1 MTSSLI
7 KCLDDTDFP
16 VNISAAISLQPYITM
31 EKCEPIIRSN
41 LEHIIQRFVLILQR
55 VAVESVMQTFDTLIN
70 HFSEEV
76 MQMSIQI
83 IQVLLHAFTEYTKDE
98 DNDSA
103 MFTAMSTLDCVSSVV
118 MNACQE
124 AAMYDSVVQVVLPAV
139 MVRSAL

>member
-83 IQVLLHAFTEYTKDE
+83 IQVLRHVHRHVHAGLREQRRHECLSGGRHVRLRRAGRSPGGDG
-98 DNDSA
+98 A
-103 MFTAMSTLDCVSSVV
+103 IGVV
-118 MNACQE
+118 K
-124 AAMYDSVVQVVLPAV
+124 
-139 MVRSAL
+139 

>member
-41 LEHIIQRFVLILQR
+41 LEHIIVRFVLILQR